1 MALRQTNPFDTPIPG
16 QSLTDKPGNYPW
28 EHAAKYSTVEDA
40 GLHILNKLTKNKEI
54 MERVVFLLSAGISV
68 ESLTKSIIF
77 SGFVEGAFSPDV
89 GLLLVPRVS
98 KMIFTL
104 GEGAGLKKIKINPP
118 RRNKTKDLI
127 NSVLAST
134 MVETKV
140 EEGEFPEE
148 EPEMETKGLMSKPK
162 EE

>member
-1 MALRQTNPFDTPIPG
+1 M
-16 QSLTDKPGNYPW
+16 
-28 EHAAKYSTVEDA
+28 TVQ
-40 GLHILNKLTKNKEI
+40 EI

-89 GLLLVPRVS
+89 GLLFVPRVS

-127 NSVLAST
+127 NIIDNNNFN
-134 MVETKV
+134 KV
-140 EEGEFPEE
+140 PGGDNNTSWGYLVPINKLIDFNNYA
-148 EPEMETKGLMSKPK
+148 LR
-162 EE
+162 

>member
-104 GEGAGLKKIKINPP
+104 GEGAGLKKI
-118 RRNKTKDLI
+118 
-127 NSVLAST
+127 
-134 MVETKV
+134 
-140 EEGEFPEE
+140 
-148 EPEMETKGLMSKPK
+148 
-162 EE
+162 